1 MEIATK
7 ATEIGFELSSEP
19 ITITR
24 EMMTRFSDPMRIY
37 FAFLIHTDDVVAKAS
52 GFPSALAEGLQA
64 YGIVSEMLAE
74 YFREGWF
81 KGGKLSMS
89 FLNPI
94 WPNDILTAKGIVKEK
109 IVEENGVRLNLR
121 VWVEN
126 QWRAK
131 IIMGSASG
139 LVL

>member
-1 MEIATK
+1 MEVATK
-7 ATEIGFELSSEP
+7 NTEIGFELSSEP

-24 EMMTRFSDPMRIY
+24 EMIARFSDPMRIF
-37 FAFLIHTDDVVAKAS
+37 FAFLIHTDDVVAKAA
-52 GFPSALAEGLQA
+52 GFPGLIAEGLQA
-64 YGIVSEMLAE
+64 YGIVSELLADF
-74 YFREGWF
+74 FREGWF

-89 FLNPI
+89 FLSPM

-109 IVEENGVRLNLR
+109 IIEKNEVRLNLR

-131 IIMGSASG
+131 TIMGTASG